1 MNSEADMLAPSLS
14 DSGKRCGNRCRGN
27 RRRGDRRR
35 GSAAVEFAF
44 IAPLMLLL
52 TVGMIEV
59 TRVAQVKVVLGD
71 AVRHGC
77 RLGTEPRTDND
88 MVKNSINSILTNNGI
103 KSADATIDIKV
114 NNVAGNVQ
122 TAKEGDR
129 IQVSITIPVS
139 KVSWM
144 APLIFPSTAQQAE
157 TLSMFRQR

>member
-1 MNSEADMLAPSLS
+1 MNSEADMLAPTLS
-14 DSGKRCGNRCRGN
+14 DSGKCSHGN
-27 RRRGDRRR
+27 RRR

-77 RLGTEPRTDND
+77 RLATEARTNND
-88 MVKNSINSILTNNGI
+88 MVKNSINSVLTNNGI

-129 IQVSITIPVS
+129 IQVSITIAVS

-144 APLIFPSTAQQAE
+144 APLIFPSTAQQVE
-157 TLSMFRQR
+157 TLSMLRQR